1 MKKLK
6 AKPVLALIAL
16 TFTLASAQD
25 TTGPQ
30 PKRARTPE
38 DYQPRTLKE
47 LVAKAASPDSLGNKM
62 ETMKVDP
69 DISPS
74 RVHVTYAGLTRK
86 TPQLN
91 KEVINQW
98 ARLYAGAPETYK
110 LYEVDVRFKENGSRY
125 WLTFKRNQLELF
137 WKAIKKNQPIELFL
151 IRMGSAKT
159 TTGWEPVLLVE
170 KFQN

>member
-1 MKKLK
+1 MKRLK
-6 AKPVLALIAL
+6 AKPILVLIAL

-25 TTGPQ
+25 TTGPR

-47 LVAKAASPDSLGNKM
+47 LGAKVSSPGSLGNKM

-86 TPQLN
+86 TPDLN
-91 KEVINQW
+91 KQVINQW
-98 ARLYAGAPETYK
+98 TRLYAGAPETYK
-110 LYEVDVRFKENGSRY
+110 PYEVDVLFKENGSRY
-125 WLTFKRNQLELF
+125 WLTFKKDKLELF
-137 WKAIKKNQPIELFL
+137 WKAIKKNQPVDLFL

-159 TTGWEPVLLVE
+159 PTGWEPVLLVE
-170 KFQN
+170 NFQD